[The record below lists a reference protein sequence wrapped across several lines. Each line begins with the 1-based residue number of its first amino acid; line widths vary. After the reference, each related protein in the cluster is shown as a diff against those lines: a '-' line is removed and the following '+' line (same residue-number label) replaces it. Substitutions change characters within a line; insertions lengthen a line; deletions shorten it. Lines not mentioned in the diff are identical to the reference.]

1 VAGLSLAVD
10 EDTDMVTKCVSRTR
24 WSKFHKP
31 VSLCSWAVTVAG
43 LPSAVYEETNMVIRI
58 HTYLELDLFSK
69 ASPASTKA
77 TQKASWNQPGV
88 EPVTGSQWI
97 SSSLYSGSGTNR
109 KVSELMVQIKQKSV
123 YGVET
128 LSPRISLGGLVV
140 SEKASPTMY
149 PSHSYDTFVYNM
161 SQM

>member
-1 VAGLSLAVD
+1 
-10 EDTDMVTKCVSRTR
+10 MVTKCVSRTR

-69 ASPASTKA
+69 ASPASTEA

-123 YGVET
+123 YGVEPYHQE
-128 LSPRISLGGLVV
+128 SPWAAWSCPRRPVLLCTRVT
-140 SEKASPTMY
+140 AMTHLY
-149 PSHSYDTFVYNM
+149 TT
-161 SQM
+161 